1 MFELLY
7 KVVKS
12 KDDDFIGEN
21 GFFKLIV
28 NEYNYGEIYSDEL
41 DDIMEKES
49 IYDWMER
56 LCRVIKELKI
66 NKKVYLSDVESYN
79 TWLEFEIVD
88 NSILI
93 NEVKSL
99 KEKGSKDLEYHLEN
113 FIKKEWNNPKVKYK
127 EFRSEITAKLNDYR
141 NFIIKNNTNNS
152 MVKELAE
159 KLKP

>member
-41 DDIMEKES
+41 DDIMEKDS

-56 LCRVIKELKI
+56 LCRVIKELDV

-88 NSILI
+88 ESILI

-141 NFIIKNNTNNS
+141 NYIIKNNTNNS

>member
-1 MFELLY
+1 MFKINY
-7 KVVKS
+7 KV
-12 KDDDFIGEN
+12 
-21 GFFKLIV
+21 
-28 NEYNYGEIYSDEL
+28 
-41 DDIMEKES
+41 
-49 IYDWMER
+49 
-56 LCRVIKELKI
+56 
-66 NKKVYLSDVESYN
+66 VYLSDVESYN

-99 KEKGSKDLEYHLEN
+99 KENGSKDLEYHLEN

-141 NFIIKNNTNNS
+141 NFIIKNNTNTS

>member
-12 KDDDFIGEN
+12 KDDDFIGKN

-41 DDIMEKES
+41 DDIMEKDS

-66 NKKVYLSDVESYN
+66 NKKVYLSDVELYN

-113 FIKKEWNNPKVKYK
+113 FIKKEWNNPKVKYI

-141 NFIIKNNTNNS
+141 NFIIKNNTNNI

>member
-12 KDDDFIGEN
+12 KDDDFIGKN

-41 DDIMEKES
+41 DDIMEKDS

-56 LCRVIKELKI
+56 LCSVIKELKI
-66 NKKVYLSDVESYN
+66 NKKVYLSDVELYN

-93 NEVKSL
+93 NEVKFL
-99 KEKGSKDLEYHLEN
+99 KENGSKDLEYHLEN

-127 EFRSEITAKLNDYR
+127 EFRSEITSKLNDYR

>member
-66 NKKVYLSDVESYN
+66 KKY
-79 TWLEFEIVD
+79 I
-88 NSILI
+88 
-93 NEVKSL
+93 
-99 KEKGSKDLEYHLEN
+99 
-113 FIKKEWNNPKVKYK
+113 
-127 EFRSEITAKLNDYR
+127 
-141 NFIIKNNTNNS
+141 
-152 MVKELAE
+152 
-159 KLKP
+159 

>member
-21 GFFKLIV
+21 GFFKLKV
-28 NEYNYGEIYSDEL
+28 NDYIYGEIYSDEL
-41 DDIMEKES
+41 DDVMEKES

-88 NSILI
+88 DSILI

-141 NFIIKNNTNNS
+141 KYIIKNNTNNS

>member
-21 GFFKLIV
+21 GSFKLIV

-41 DDIMEKES
+41 DDIMEKDS

-56 LCRVIKELKI
+56 LCRVIKELDV

-88 NSILI
+88 NSIFI
-93 NEVKSL
+93 NEIKAP
-99 KEKGSKDLEYHLEN
+99 KENGSKYLELYLDNIYE
-113 FIKKEWNNPKVKYK
+113 KKWNNPKVEYK
-127 EFRSEITAKLNDYR
+127 DFRNEIIVKLKEYR
-141 NFIIKNNTNNS
+141 NFIVRNNRDN
-152 MVKELAE
+152 VLLEDLVE
-159 KLKP
+159 KLKV